1 MSPSFSQEDSVLV
14 SSTPFLF
21 GKPKVGD
28 VVVFEKY
35 NRMYIKRIEKLDNG
49 KYFLVGDNKK
59 DSQDSRRFGFV
70 ERKQITIIFNL
81 QLSISIKFSIPNL
94 RNRF

>member
-1 MSPSFSQEDSVLV
+1 MKPTFSEDDSVLV
-14 SSTPFLF
+14 SSVPLMF
-21 GKPKVGD
+21 GKPKKGD

-35 NRMYIKRIEKLDNG
+35 NRLYIKRIKKIKGE

-70 ERKQITIIFNL
+70 SRKQIKGKVIFKL
-81 QLSISIKFSIPNL
+81 T
-94 RNRF
+94 

>member
-1 MSPSFSQEDSVLV
+1 MLLLSRFKISGHSMKPTFSEDDSVLV
-14 SSTPFLF
+14 SSIPLLF
-21 GKPKVGD
+21 GKPKKGD

-35 NRMYIKRIEKLDNG
+35 NRLYIKRIKKIEDE

-70 ERKQITIIFNL
+70 NRNQIKGKIIM
-81 QLSISIKFSIPNL
+81 KIP
-94 RNRF
+94 